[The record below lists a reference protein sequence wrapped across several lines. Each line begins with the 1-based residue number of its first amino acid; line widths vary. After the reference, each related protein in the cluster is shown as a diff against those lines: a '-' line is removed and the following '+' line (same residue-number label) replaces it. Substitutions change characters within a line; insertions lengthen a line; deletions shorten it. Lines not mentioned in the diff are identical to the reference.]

1 MLDDE
6 MVQWSDYP
14 NSYGDLSSLLSA
26 TASYG
31 HLFDLID
38 DDNIWGDDHI
48 KFSDVAQSYYIGDC
62 WLLASCSGVALR
74 RKDIADTFATKTAN
88 NEGIIALNLY
98 SKGRETQITIDDTVP
113 MNSWGTPTIAQVE
126 SSGAIWPLIL
136 EKGLAKLYGNME
148 NIVGGWTQEANYAL
162 TGYPSTY
169 MTVDE
174 FDDEIDMFDWF
185 EAALKEGDIIS
196 LGTIGN
202 GDDSVTNEYG
212 LVMSHAYTVIDT
224 VRLTKDNEETYRL
237 IKMRNPWGSEYYDG
251 DWCDDCSQW
260 TTDYRAKADFTN
272 ANDGEIWIADTDL
285 YASSDQLFVNYFVD
299 KATYH
304 EAWIDFTSTSS
315 SSWYSASM
323 YNPTEQTIWV
333 TLNLYHY
340 RMYPYG
346 CVSNY

>member
-1 MLDDE
+1 M
-6 MVQWSDYP
+6 
-14 NSYGDLSSLLSA
+14 
-26 TASYG
+26 
-31 HLFDLID
+31 
-38 DDNIWGDDHI
+38 
-48 KFSDVAQSYYIGDC
+48 
-62 WLLASCSGVALR
+62 
-74 RKDIADTFATKTAN
+74 
-88 NEGIIALNLY
+88 
-98 SKGRETQITIDDTVP
+98 
-113 MNSWGTPTIAQVE
+113 
-126 SSGAIWPLIL
+126 IL

-174 FDDEIDMFDWF
+174 FEDEIDMFDWF
-185 EAALKEGDIIS
+185 EASLKEGDIIS

-224 VRLTKDNEETYRL
+224 VRLTNNNEETYRL

-304 EAWIDFTSTSS
+304 EAWIDFTSTTSN
-315 SSWYSASM
+315 SWYSASM

-346 CVSNY
+346 CVSNYQIGYIEV